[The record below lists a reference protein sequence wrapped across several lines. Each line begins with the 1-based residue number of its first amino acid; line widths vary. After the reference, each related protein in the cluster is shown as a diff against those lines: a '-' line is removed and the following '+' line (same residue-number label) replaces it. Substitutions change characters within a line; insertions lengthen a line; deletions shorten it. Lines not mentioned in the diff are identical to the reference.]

1 MIVLERLERIQTYL
15 TEIGV
20 SVAMKQKEEE
30 VLGLLAV
37 FEKWSE
43 WYEMFYQGAYGE
55 GPEVGETG
63 SRAIV
68 NIPKVL

>member
-1 MIVLERLERIQTYL
+1 MIVLERLERIQVYL

-20 SVAMKQKEEE
+20 SEAMKQKEEE
-30 VLGLLAV
+30 VLGLSAV
-37 FEKWSE
+37 FKKWSE

-55 GPEVGETG
+55 GSEIDETG
-63 SRAIV
+63 SRAMV